1 MADAIEIL
9 IEEHRLIARMLGSL
23 EAFTDR
29 LGEEPDCDR
38 QIVREY
44 ADFFRR
50 FVDECHH
57 GKEEDYLFLRMGAYG
72 FSNNAGPV
80 SAMLS
85 EQGEGREHLNALA
98 GIGQDAGP
106 LTARERTL
114 VKGHALGYI
123 SRIESHMKRE
133 DDILFPVARH
143 ALPPFVLEELTSE
156 FEKFDGN
163 AANRPVRENLQRV
176 ARELTAKY
184 PPRTG
189 NTDPS

>member
-9 IEEHRLIARMLGSL
+9 TDEHKLIETMLGSL
-23 EAFTDR
+23 EAFAER
-29 LGEEPDCDR
+29 LGDEPESDR
-38 QIVREY
+38 ATVREY
-44 ADFFRR
+44 TDFFRK

-57 GKEEDYLFLRMGAYG
+57 GKEEDYLFLRMSAYG
-72 FSNNAGPV
+72 FSNEAGPV

-98 GIGQDAGP
+98 DIGQGTGP

-143 ALPPFVLEELTSE
+143 ALPPFVLEELTVE

-163 AANRPVRENLQRV
+163 AVNRPIRENLLRI
-176 ARELTAKY
+176 ARELVAKY
-184 PPRTG
+184 PP
-189 NTDPS
+189 NTAGKNRS